1 MEDITFE
8 PSEIYIKDKKIIDK
22 ILNDLYEYL
31 YNLIKNDIKKN
42 IDINNNE

>member
-1 MEDITFE
+1 MEIIFDTPE
-8 PSEIYIKDKKIIDK
+8 LYNKDKKNIEL
-22 ILNDLYEYL
+22 ILNEIYEYL